1 MKKRIII
8 VLFIVIFC
16 VGLGFLLYPFVS
28 NYINSQEQLEAIEA
42 YNAAVDSNVINTK
55 KEALLKAAR
64 DYNRGVTSDDLK
76 DAFTTA
82 DHEASSRY
90 YSMLNV
96 GDLGIM
102 GYISIPKINVQLPIY
117 HGTRAS
123 VLQKGVGHLE
133 SSSLPVGGESTHA
146 VLTAH
151 RGLPSAK
158 LFTDL
163 DQLQKGDV
171 FYITVLGGT
180 LAYQVDQIK
189 VVEPSNVEDLK
200 VVPGEDY
207 VTLATCTPYAINTH
221 RLLVRGTRIP
231 YQSDMAKDT
240 IVSSSSSTLP
250 YYFVG
255 AGILIGLIILIIIIL
270 LRRRKKKQ
278 KKQEEPIE
286 VLEVDEDGIEII

>member
-1 MKKRIII
+1 M
-8 VLFIVIFC
+8 
-16 VGLGFLLYPFVS
+16 
-28 NYINSQEQLEAIEA
+28 
-42 YNAAVDSNVINTK
+42 
-55 KEALLKAAR
+55 
-64 DYNRGVTSDDLK
+64 
-76 DAFTTA
+76 
-82 DHEASSRY
+82 
-90 YSMLNV
+90 
-96 GDLGIM
+96 
-102 GYISIPKINVQLPIY
+102 
-117 HGTRAS
+117 
-123 VLQKGVGHLE
+123 
-133 SSSLPVGGESTHA
+133 
-146 VLTAH
+146 
-151 RGLPSAK
+151 
-158 LFTDL
+158 
-163 DQLQKGDV
+163 
-171 FYITVLGGT
+171 
-180 LAYQVDQIK
+180 
-189 VVEPSNVEDLK
+189 K